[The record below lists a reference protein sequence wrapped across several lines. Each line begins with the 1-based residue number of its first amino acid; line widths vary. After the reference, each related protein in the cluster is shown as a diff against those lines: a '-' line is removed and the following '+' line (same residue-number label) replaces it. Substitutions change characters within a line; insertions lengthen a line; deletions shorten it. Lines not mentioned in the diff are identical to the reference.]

1 MHTYAH
7 AGPIGRVIGT
17 VFGETVIVYNRTV
30 VGTDRGN
37 APVYGFDAGTAVE
50 GVAVAPIMLQ
60 TVSGEANE
68 IGRKSVVQ
76 SRWRL
81 YFPPGVSV
89 NAYSRV
95 QVRGELYDADGEPG
109 DWLSPYSTWHPG
121 IELLVRKID
130 G

>member
-1 MHTYAH
+1 MY
-7 AGPIGRVIGT
+7 
-17 VFGETVIVYNRTV
+17 GETVTVFNRIATGV
-30 VGTDRGN
+30 DRGN
-37 APVYGFDAGTAVE
+37 ATTYGFDAGTVVS

-68 IGRKSVVQ
+68 IGRDSNVQ

-109 DWLSPYSTWHPG
+109 DWRSPFTQWEPG
-121 IELLVRKID
+121 IELLIRKVD

>member
-1 MHTYAH
+1 M
-7 AGPIGRVIGT
+7 
-17 VFGETVIVYNRTV
+17 FGETVTVYNRTV
-30 VGTDRGN
+30 IGTDRGN
-37 APVYGFDAGTAVE
+37 APIYGFDAGTAIS

-68 IGRKSVVQ
+68 IGRHSNVG

-95 QVRGELYDADGEPG
+95 QIRGQLYDADGEPG
-109 DWLSPYSTWHPG
+109 EWISPYSQWEPG
-121 IELLVRKID
+121 IELLVRKVD